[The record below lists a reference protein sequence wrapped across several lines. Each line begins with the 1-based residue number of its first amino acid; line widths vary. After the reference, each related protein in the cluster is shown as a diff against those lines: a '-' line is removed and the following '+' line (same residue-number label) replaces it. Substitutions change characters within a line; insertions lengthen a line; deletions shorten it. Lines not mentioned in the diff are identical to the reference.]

1 MIEIDPC
8 LFHRIF
14 LLWERPGRKL
24 GSLTRGKQ
32 NNVSKVLPK
41 SQILFVSFQEVRD
54 AREID
59 PQPSAQLSKCRCDAL
74 VDGGSPWQLNFPA
87 NEGESDL
94 GNSLI
99 ILFSL
104 TLTHTHTHT
113 RCDVH
118 QVRGAHAPTRP
129 CSWTSRQL
137 QTAVHPS
144 YKRVMDG
151 RISVVEERGALS
163 LFSVAKLV
171 SSKASRNL

>member
-32 NNVSKVLPK
+32 NTVSKVLPK

-104 TLTHTHTHT
+104 TLSHTHTYT
-113 RCDVH
+113 MRC
-118 QVRGAHAPTRP
+118 APSAR
-129 CSWTSRQL
+129 R
-137 QTAVHPS
+137 A
-144 YKRVMDG
+144 RAD
-151 RISVVEERGALS
+151 
-163 LFSVAKLV
+163 
-171 SSKASRNL
+171 